1 MNGCI
6 IFIFYPNFFFFFFI
20 KLTPGF
26 FFYRVTIYCVVI
38 VPNVNKKKRKKTK
51 TKDGEIEMRNHF
63 THPTEH
69 FFNLVN
75 MDLEEN
81 SISQKITKET

>member
-1 MNGCI
+1 MGVLYSFSI
-6 IFIFYPNFFFFFFI
+6 QTFFFFFY
-20 KLTPGF
+20 KTHSRL

-75 MDLEEN
+75 MHLEEN